1 MTLVVC
7 DEVGPG
13 MRPSERTVAVKD
25 VYGRREFL
33 RADEDFLTAGKDG
46 RYYITVGVVHVDPK
60 SKAVLIELPHEAYS
74 GANRLWVRPQ
84 DLLGPVEAPA

>member
-1 MTLVVC
+1 MALVVC
-7 DEVGPG
+7 DEIGPG

-33 RADEDFLTAGKDG
+33 RADADFLTPGTGG
-46 RYYITVGVVHVDPK
+46 RHYITVGLVHVDPK
-60 SKAVLIELPHEAYS
+60 SQAVLIELPHEAYS

-84 DLLGPVEAPA
+84 DLLDPVETPA